1 MPESSEGIF
10 PVGKTIDLEAS
21 GFQFA
26 RRELSTT
33 VSNWIERHMEEREI
47 RRRPCFNFTFLQVPR
62 HGKDPIIKQRAKAPE
77 KSLNDGILNL
87 NR

>member
-33 VSNWIERHMEEREI
+33 VSNWIERHMEEGKEGDDPVSI
-47 RRRPCFNFTFLQVPR
+47 LHFYKFLVR
-62 HGKDPIIKQRAKAPE
+62 HGKDPII
-77 KSLNDGILNL
+77 
-87 NR
+87 